1 MNAQRAL
8 LDSLMG
14 ASRNEDPDKKRKVSW
29 YDSLVCPY
37 KLVSFCPYKLFEETW
52 VELGGTCSRD
62 HGEYLRMAYE
72 KEATPKEKRK
82 YERKLLSFLKELI
95 YEVDR
100 AIRREEDRLGITK
113 ESKKGEDAEKENSE
127 QTEVEQALSDPLLAF
142 SKSQQEQL
150 RHVERLIKEKEDR
163 IDRLNLNNK
172 KAEVEYLTPELD
184 ALMKEKIEII
194 TRAKKQAEW
203 VAPGC
208 KRVCEICGI
217 TMDHGRTD
225 YYDRKHF
232 GGRIHQAYLQI
243 REVAAELEKGLAG
256 PEKDK
261 VSRNT
266 SEKKGSVDRNLIVG
280 EVVSQEKSSVGTPK
294 EMAETAK
301 PLETQQKEGAPA
313 KSLEGKRAVEH
324 LAKTR
329 EFSKSRSKSASK
341 HSPSSRGKRDEYSYD
356 RHPRSSSQRR
366 DEDRDKSRSRER
378 PDDRQRQID
387 GHEKREKRRR
397 AEDSNRSDDYKR
409 KRVEYPS
416 REHREDSRRRTQ
428 PCESSSQRV
437 EDRRSRRS
445 IPRDREDGRTPR
457 RQEYRQKASEY
468 SRDRRSRDNSR
479 PRGRPDSRGLESSHN
494 RSKVRSDSRGGD
506 SSINRARR
514 RPDSRERV
522 TSRYNGSN
530 REDSRRYEE
539 SKRKPYLRSR
549 SKSRSRG
556 SRVKEDTYYP
566 RRSRSR
572 PRSSRTREEPIRYK
586 RSRSKS
592 RDARTLDEST
602 RSRRGTEYRQQVSGR
617 RDEHHEYASEKTR
630 RDYDTKIEDLPK
642 KRYYDDGASRHDG
655 YRNGQRDGRRD
666 HSTGRRDDY
675 RRRSRSRSRNGRERR

>member
-14 ASRNEDPDKKRKVSW
+14 ASRNEDPDKKRKVKW
-29 YDSLVCPY
+29 YDSPVCPY

-52 VELGGTCSRD
+52 VELGGTCNRD

-113 ESKKGEDAEKENSE
+113 ESKKGVDLEKENSE
-127 QTEVEQALSDPLLAF
+127 QTEVEQALSDPSLAF
-142 SKSQQEQL
+142 SKSQQEKL
-150 RHVERLIKEKEDR
+150 RHVERLIKDKEDR

-243 REVAAELEKGLAG
+243 REVAAELEKGLVG
-256 PEKDK
+256 PEKEQ

-266 SEKKGSVDRNLIVG
+266 SEKKGSVESNLALG
-280 EVVSQEKSSVGTPK
+280 EEVSQEKSSVGTP
-294 EMAETAK
+294 MAETAK
-301 PLETQQKEGAPA
+301 PLESQQKEVAPA
-313 KSLEGKRAVEH
+313 KSLEGKRAVWHSVE
-324 LAKTR
+324 TR
-329 EFSKSRSKSASK
+329 DFSRSRSKSTSK

-356 RHPRSSSQRR
+356 RRPRSSSQRG
-366 DEDRDKSRSRER
+366 DQDRDKSRSRER
-378 PDDRQRQID
+378 RDDRQRQID
-387 GHEKREKRRR
+387 DHENREKRRQ
-397 AEDSNRSDDYKR
+397 AEDSNRSDNYKR

-428 PCESSSQRV
+428 PRESSRQRV

-445 IPRDREDGRTPR
+445 IPRDREEGRTPR
-457 RQEYRQKASEY
+457 REEYRRRASEY
-468 SRDRRSRDNSR
+468 SRERRSREKSR

-494 RSKVRSDSRGGD
+494 VSKVRSDSRGED

-522 TSRYNGSN
+522 SSRYNGSN
-530 REDSRRYEE
+530 REDSLRYEE
-539 SKRKPYLRSR
+539 SKRKARLRSR

-556 SRVKEDTYYP
+556 SRVQEETYYS
-566 RRSRSR
+566 RRSRSK
-572 PRSSRTREEPIRYK
+572 PRNSRTREEPIRQK

-617 RDEHHEYASEKTR
+617 RYEHQEYESEKIR
-630 RDYDTKIEDLPK
+630 RDYDTRIEDLPK

-655 YRNGQRDGRRD
+655 YRNGQRDGRMDR
-666 HSTGRRDDY
+666 STGRRDDY